1 MRRPLLA
8 AAAALLGIGA
18 APAPAG
24 GPQPVE
30 ETTTSIFHRP
40 LPNVPGKAL
49 IAAEVLYPAGGAT
62 PPHKHP
68 KSAFVFAYV
77 LEGKIASAVGDEA
90 PRIYGPGESWY
101 EEPGAVH
108 RVSRNA
114 SDSEPAKL
122 LAIFIVDPGEG
133 QLKFPAR

>member
-1 MRRPLLA
+1 MRRPILA
-8 AAAALLGIGA
+8 ATAVLLGIGA
-18 APAPAG
+18 VPAPAS
-24 GPQPVE
+24 GPQSVE
-30 ETTTSIFHRP
+30 ETTSPIFRRN

-49 IAAEVLYPAGGAT
+49 IAAEVDYPPGGAT
-62 PPHKHP
+62 PPHEHS

-77 LEGKIASAVGDEA
+77 LQGKIASAVGDEA

-101 EEPGAVH
+101 EVPGAVH

-114 SDSEPAKL
+114 SDTEHAKL
-122 LAIFIVDPGEG
+122 LAVFIVDPGER